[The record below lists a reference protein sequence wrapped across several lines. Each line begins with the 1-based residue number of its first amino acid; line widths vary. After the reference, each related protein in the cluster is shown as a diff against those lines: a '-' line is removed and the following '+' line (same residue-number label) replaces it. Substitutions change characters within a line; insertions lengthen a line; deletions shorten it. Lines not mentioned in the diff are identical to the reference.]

1 MIEHFSTMFQFKNV
15 RSLTAAP
22 EYITVLSLHVN
33 RYTYG
38 LNTLGASTLLENLIK
53 YDSQTRTIKMWS
65 KAGHT
70 PSEPIF
76 IPNPHN
82 TGAEDDGVL
91 LTVVLDGHAARS
103 YLLCLDAR
111 DLKEVARAEMNNVVG
126 FGFHGKHIRG
136 NNVVVESKG
145 ANEYGWAEW

>member
-1 MIEHFSTMFQFKNV
+1 M
-15 RSLTAAP
+15 
-22 EYITVLSLHVN
+22 
-33 RYTYG
+33 
-38 LNTLGASTLLENLIK
+38 LENIIK
-53 YDSQTRTIKMWS
+53 YDSQTHTMKMWS
-65 KAGHT
+65 NYGHT

-82 TGAEDDGVL
+82 STGAEDDGVL
-91 LTVVLDGHAARS
+91 LTVVLDGHKAHS

-111 DLKEVARAEMNNVVG
+111 DLKEVARAEMNSVVG
-126 FGFHGKHIRG
+126 LGFHGKHIRG

>member
-1 MIEHFSTMFQFKNV
+1 
-15 RSLTAAP
+15 
-22 EYITVLSLHVN
+22 
-33 RYTYG
+33 
-38 LNTLGASTLLENLIK
+38 
-53 YDSQTRTIKMWS
+53 MWS
-65 KAGHT
+65 SHGHT

-76 IPNPHN
+76 IPNPNNN

-91 LTVVLDGHAARS
+91 LTVVLDGYKARS

-111 DLKEVARAEMNNVVG
+111 DLKEVARAEMNSVVG
-126 FGFHGKHIRG
+126 LGFHGKHVRR